1 MNLQQTIQS
10 IQPLDTD
17 AMETAAGRW
26 DSIAKPLHS
35 LGLLEEAI
43 IRIAGMQKT
52 TQVSLSP
59 RALLVFCADNGVVA
73 QGVTQTD
80 QSVTA
85 IVTENFTL
93 GKTSSCV
100 MAKKAGVDLIPVD
113 IGVAKEMKI
122 PGLLQEKIR
131 MGTDDLTQG
140 PAMRR
145 EEAIQAMETGIR
157 LARRLAEKGYRAI
170 ATGEM
175 GIGNTTTSAAVAAV
189 LLGRDPSDVT
199 GVGAGLPAKGLI
211 RKVEAIRRG
220 IAVNRPDAGDP
231 LDVLAKVGGLDLAG
245 IAGAFLGGASA
256 GVPVII
262 DGFISAAAALVAVR
276 LCPVCADYMLAS
288 HVSAEPAGQMLL
300 DALGHRAVLHAGMC
314 LGEGTG
320 AVALF
325 PVLDMGLAVYEQ
337 MSSFSD
343 IKMEPYTDFKKE
355 EALCSHS

>member
-52 TQVSLSP
+52 AQVSLSP

-131 MGTDDLTQG
+131 NM
-140 PAMRR
+140 
-145 EEAIQAMETGIR
+145 
-157 LARRLAEKGYRAI
+157 
-170 ATGEM
+170 
-175 GIGNTTTSAAVAAV
+175 
-189 LLGRDPSDVT
+189 
-199 GVGAGLPAKGLI
+199 
-211 RKVEAIRRG
+211 
-220 IAVNRPDAGDP
+220 
-231 LDVLAKVGGLDLAG
+231 
-245 IAGAFLGGASA
+245 
-256 GVPVII
+256 
-262 DGFISAAAALVAVR
+262 
-276 LCPVCADYMLAS
+276 
-288 HVSAEPAGQMLL
+288 
-300 DALGHRAVLHAGMC
+300 
-314 LGEGTG
+314 
-320 AVALF
+320 
-325 PVLDMGLAVYEQ
+325 
-337 MSSFSD
+337 
-343 IKMEPYTDFKKE
+343 
-355 EALCSHS
+355 